1 MIRII
6 EGNDAQAIIELFQS
20 GSGVSSCVPQRP
32 GESASE
38 DEDLERSV
46 GRILQTVKTRGDYG
60 LLDTAFE
67 LGDISRE
74 RFDKYATV
82 IESNRSSDTGLNPFR
97 LQAATIESALALL
110 SPATRSIIDLAG
122 QRIYNFG
129 TAVLKGI
136 QPIMV
141 DCGEFTTGL
150 NYRPVE
156 RVGCYVPSGRYPLPS
171 TALMTAMTAKVAG
184 VKEIVLISPRLQKEI
199 VYAGTISGVSE
210 FYEFGGAQGVA
221 ALTYGTETIR
231 PVDMIVGPG
240 NAYVTE
246 AKRQVQ
252 GKVGIDMLAG
262 PSEICVIAD
271 DGADPEWLSLDLL
284 SQAEHDP
291 ESRAYLITTSLTLA
305 EKVAG
310 YVVRKVKEL
319 SLPEFLKKSLNNS
332 AIFVLGSIADC
343 CRLSD
348 LIAPEHLLLSV
359 ASPDDLEPSLTNY
372 GALFKGYGCT
382 VAFGDYMAGPNH
394 TLPTNRAARFQGCLS
409 PSTFLRPQSWINVSK
424 QAPGL
429 SGETAAFA
437 SIEGLTAHGAA
448 ASIRTG
454 LKVS

>member
-6 EGNDAQAIIELFQS
+6 EGNDAKEMIELFRT
-20 GSGVSSCVPQRP
+20 GRTFFDC
-32 GESASE
+32 GEGLAEAPSKA
-38 DEDLERSV
+38 DELSRSV
-46 GRILQTVKTRGDYG
+46 ARILGAVKARGDEG
-60 LLDTAFE
+60 LLDIASK
-67 LGDISRE
+67 LGDISKD
-74 RFDKYATV
+74 RFEKYSCI
-82 IESNRSSDTGLNPFR
+82 IEDNKASDTKTNPFR
-97 LQAATIESALALL
+97 REDATAQSASAQL
-110 SPATRSIIDLAG
+110 SANSRSIIELAG
-122 QRIYNFG
+122 QRIFNFG
-129 TAVLKGI
+129 KAVVDGI
-136 QPIMV
+136 STVTI

-150 NYRPVE
+150 SFRPVE

-184 VKEIVLISPRLQKEI
+184 VKEIVLISPRLEKEI
-199 VYAGTISGVSE
+199 IFAGTISGVSE
-210 FYEFGGAQGVA
+210 FYEIGGAQGIA
-221 ALTYGTETIR
+221 ALAYGTETIR

-252 GKVGIDMLAG
+252 GEVGIDMLAG

-291 ESRAYLITTSLTLA
+291 ESRAYLITTSLSIA
-305 EKVAG
+305 EKVVENVA
-310 YVVRKVKEL
+310 RKVEEL
-319 SLPEFLKKSLNNS
+319 SLPEFLEESLKNS
-332 AIFVLGSIADC
+332 AIFVLDTLVDC
-343 CRLSD
+343 CNLSD

-359 ASPDDLEPSLTNY
+359 SNPEILESSLTNY

-409 PSTFLRPQSWINVSK
+409 PLTFLRPQSWINVSK

-429 SGETAAFA
+429 ASETAAFA

-448 ASIRTG
+448 ASIRAG
-454 LKVS
+454 LKVC